1 MKSKIYPLPFA
12 LKHHDVFK
20 KREDVFLE
28 YESNKNL
35 QAFIKNAWRL
45 KYDFFQTLQSGTS
58 G

>member
-12 LKHHDVFK
+12 LKHHDVLK

-28 YESNKNL
+28 YESKKNL

>member
-12 LKHHDVFK
+12 LKHHDVLK
-20 KREDVFLE
+20 KREDVFL
-28 YESNKNL
+28 SMKAIKNL